1 MSPCCSFTCNY
12 VLCIN
17 DFWCVYSEVV
27 DKAGV
32 DPLITLLNDAKPLVQ
47 ANAAVCLTNLATEGI
62 LVTLPQTNKPWH
74 GFRAFCPAL
83 GIWWFF
89 FARLAFPALGGI
101 CILLFP
107 PLELAVC
114 FPAQSARLCSTETC
128 TLRGKTVV
136 YLVAYV
142 CFDWSDVNSYSVVCY
157 CCVVIVNFVVVYF
170 RVLEIGNTTKRR
182 CSRPCTSSTVQV
194 RMNTT
199 GLIL

>member
-12 VLCIN
+12 VFCIN

-107 PLELAVC
+107 PLELAEAECTSLFNRDVH
-114 FPAQSARLCSTETC
+114 SARENSGLPCC
-128 TLRGKTVV
+128 LRLFW
-136 YLVAYV
+136 LV
-142 CFDWSDVNSYSVVCY
+142 
-157 CCVVIVNFVVVYF
+157 
-170 RVLEIGNTTKRR
+170 R
-182 CSRPCTSSTVQV
+182 C
-194 RMNTT
+194 
-199 GLIL
+199 

>member
-1 MSPCCSFTCNY
+1 MLISLFLKFLKVKRVRMGNVPCCSFTCNY

-89 FARLAFPALGGI
+89 FARLAFSRAWWYLY
-101 CILLFP
+101 FT
-107 PLELAVC
+107 
-114 FPAQSARLCSTETC
+114 FPAFGTGCMFSRAECTSLFNRDMHSARENSGLPRC
-128 TLRGKTVV
+128 LRLFW
-136 YLVAYV
+136 LVG
-142 CFDWSDVNSYSVVCY
+142 CKF
-157 CCVVIVNFVVVYF
+157 
-170 RVLEIGNTTKRR
+170 L
-182 CSRPCTSSTVQV
+182 
-194 RMNTT
+194 
-199 GLIL
+199 

>member
-1 MSPCCSFTCNY
+1 MPPCCSFTCNY

-62 LVTLPQTNKPWH
+62 LVTIPQTNKPWH
-74 GFRAFCPAL
+74 GFRSFCPAL

-114 FPAQSARLCSTETC
+114 FPAQSARLCSTKTC
-128 TLRGKTVV
+128 TVCAGKQWFTSLLTFVLIGQMWIPIVSSAIVV
-136 YLVAYV
+136 L
-142 CFDWSDVNSYSVVCY
+142 
-157 CCVVIVNFVVVYF
+157 
-170 RVLEIGNTTKRR
+170 
-182 CSRPCTSSTVQV
+182 
-194 RMNTT
+194 
-199 GLIL
+199 

>member
-89 FARLAFPALGGI
+89 FARLAFSRAWWYLY
-101 CILLFP
+101 FT
-107 PLELAVC
+107 
-114 FPAQSARLCSTETC
+114 FPAFGTGWGRVHVFVQQRRALCA
-128 TLRGKTVV
+128 GKQWFTS
-136 YLVAYV
+136 LLT
-142 CFDWSDVNSYSVVCY
+142 
-157 CCVVIVNFVVVYF
+157 FV
-170 RVLEIGNTTKRR
+170 LIG
-182 CSRPCTSSTVQV
+182 Q
-194 RMNTT
+194 M
-199 GLIL
+199 

>member
-1 MSPCCSFTCNY
+1 MAFAHFVPLLAFDGSF
-12 VLCIN
+12 L
-17 DFWCVYSEVV
+17 
-27 DKAGV
+27 
-32 DPLITLLNDAKPLVQ
+32 
-47 ANAAVCLTNLATEGI
+47 
-62 LVTLPQTNKPWH
+62 
-74 GFRAFCPAL
+74 RA
-83 GIWWFF
+83 W
-89 FARLAFPALGGI
+89 RFPALGGI

-157 CCVVIVNFVVVYF
+157 CYVVIMNFVVVYF

-199 GLIL
+199 GLIP

>member
-12 VLCIN
+12 VFCIN

-47 ANAAVCLTNLATEGI
+47 VNAAVCLTNLATEGI

-89 FARLAFPALGGI
+89 FARLAFPAFGGI

-107 PLELAVC
+107 PLELAEAECTSLFNRDVH
-114 FPAQSARLCSTETC
+114 SARENSGLPRC
-128 TLRGKTVV
+128 LRLFW
-136 YLVAYV
+136 LV
-142 CFDWSDVNSYSVVCY
+142 
-157 CCVVIVNFVVVYF
+157 
-170 RVLEIGNTTKRR
+170 R
-182 CSRPCTSSTVQV
+182 C
-194 RMNTT
+194 
-199 GLIL
+199 